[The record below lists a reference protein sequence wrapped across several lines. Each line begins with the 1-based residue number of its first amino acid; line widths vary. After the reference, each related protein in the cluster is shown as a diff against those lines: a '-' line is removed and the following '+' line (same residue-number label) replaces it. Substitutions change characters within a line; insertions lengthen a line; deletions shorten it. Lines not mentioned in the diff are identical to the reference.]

1 MWDISTGMCLM
12 TLVSPLVFFLAVIA
26 AYVQP
31 VLMKCIILHAMFSR
45 EARVLITQMLEIQFE
60 WLL

>member
-12 TLVSPLVFFLAVIA
+12 TLVSPLVFFLAVLA

-31 VLMKCIILHAMFSR
+31 VLMKCIILHVMFSR
-45 EARVLITQMLEIQFE
+45 EARVIIIQMLEIQ
-60 WLL
+60 L